1 MSRVSAGNVLEGYE
15 KGKQFHTDGPL
26 QSSPLELQS
35 LQGGR
40 THAPVI
46 GGEGFSDTKLLLRKF
61 KYANLEKYHTT
72 YISYIFE
79 HYQF

>member
-26 QSSPLELQS
+26 QSSHLELQI

-40 THAPVI
+40 THAQVM
-46 GGEGFSDTKLLLRKF
+46 GGKDFQ
-61 KYANLEKYHTT
+61 
-72 YISYIFE
+72 IQSY
-79 HYQF
+79 Y